1 MPCLCS
7 QLEALIKV
15 ESQPNFFDALTTIE
29 HGNWVRLCQCQIC
42 GQLWSVDEWDKG
54 NIAFAKKLSS
64 SINWQAQDVEAQK
77 AFLLKARGGTD
88 NKVCAQSGCQQ
99 LCLKGVAFCIDH
111 YFAMGWRE

>member
-15 ESQPNFFDALTTIE
+15 ESQPDFFDALTTIE
-29 HGNWVRLCQCQIC
+29 HGNWVKLCQCQIC

-54 NIAFAKKLSS
+54 NIAFAKKLST

-77 AFLLKARGGTD
+77 AFLLKACGGTD

-99 LCLKGVAFCIDH
+99 LCLKGVAFCVDH